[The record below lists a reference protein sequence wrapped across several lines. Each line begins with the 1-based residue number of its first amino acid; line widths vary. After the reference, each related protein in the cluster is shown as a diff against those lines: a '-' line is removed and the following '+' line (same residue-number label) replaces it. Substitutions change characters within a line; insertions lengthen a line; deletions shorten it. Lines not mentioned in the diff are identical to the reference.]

1 MALSRVANS
10 SLNQT
15 QEFHFT
21 ANASFGGANTFFSG
35 TKTRI
40 TSANTFFSGANI
52 VFANTTH
59 VNFTGANVVGLTG
72 LGGGSV
78 DTNTSTRWE
87 RSITFERVGL
97 GTVGLGAG
105 NSNITL
111 NLANGNFFD
120 ITVGNNIVIT
130 NPLSIGNSTVSN
142 VQSGSIFLKQDST
155 GNRTVSFGQYWRFP
169 SGAAPSLSTAAGS
182 QDRIDFVVFSSN
194 TIQASV
200 TLDLL
205 GT

>member
-21 ANASFGGANTFFSG
+21 ANSSFLGANTFFGG
-35 TKTRI
+35 TKTRFI
-40 TSANTFFSGANI
+40 GANI

-59 VNFTGANVVGLTG
+59 VNFTGANVVGLSTG
-72 LGGGSV
+72 GGGSV
-78 DTNTSTRWE
+78 NTNTSTRWE

-169 SGAAPSLSTAAGS
+169 SGSAPSLSTAAGS

>member
-21 ANASFGGANTFFSG
+21 ANSSFLGSNTFFGG
-35 TKTRI
+35 TKTRFI
-40 TSANTFFSGANI
+40 GANI

-59 VNFTGANVVGLTG
+59 VNFTGANVVGLSG

-155 GNRTVSFGQYWRFP
+155 GNRTVTFGQYWRFP
-169 SGAAPSLSTAAGS
+169 SGSAPSLSTSANA